1 MHTGAQTIRKS
12 ILFLRANL
20 LRETKSA
27 FLGFNRIALSV
38 NGVHTIELQH
48 RVLSVQSVR
57 SVYRFY
63 SVENAFGWVG
73 GLVGGSKRG
82 RSVVNNGS
90 KRDAFFLL
98 TEVFGRRFLK

>member
-1 MHTGAQTIRKS
+1 MRTDAQTIRKS

-27 FLGFNRIALSV
+27 ILGVNRIALNV

-90 KRDAFFLL
+90 KRDAFFL